1 MPQKL
6 YMAGTIDQSID
17 HIKMLL
23 SRIELNPLEIGLL
36 ERYMKDPDTVEKNM
50 TNLLSKILDKNE

>member
-1 MPQKL
+1 
-6 YMAGTIDQSID
+6 MAGTIDQSID

>member
-50 TNLLSKILDKNE
+50 TSLLGKILDKNE

>member
-23 SRIELNPLEIGLL
+23 SRIELNPLQIGLL

>member
-1 MPQKL
+1 
-6 YMAGTIDQSID
+6 
-17 HIKMLL
+17 MLL

-50 TNLLSKILDKNE
+50 TSLLGKILDKNE

>member
-50 TNLLSKILDKNE
+50 TSLLSKILDKNE